1 MANKYGIPDNVEEEI
16 RKRDMPYC
24 VYCHKKMTIPKRGG
38 SRSNWATIEHLN
50 ERGPDYWDE
59 SWNEIRLSEN
69 NLAICCFGCNASRG
83 QLSLYKWFESPY
95 CTDRKINK
103 NTVTSPVKKFILSYY
118 K

>member
-1 MANKYGIPDNVEEEI
+1 
-16 RKRDMPYC
+16 
-24 VYCHKKMTIPKRGG
+24 MTIPKRGG